1 MDAMPI
7 ETQEVLNDG
16 LRILARI
23 IARDIM
29 IKRSATRATETSK
42 HDANGEQPQD
52 KGTALNEL

>member
-1 MDAMPI
+1 MDATPI

-29 IKRSATRATETSK
+29 INRSIAKPIKTLNNDNA
-42 HDANGEQPQD
+42 GEHPQE
-52 KGTALNEL
+52 K